1 MFDPTKPDGVAPQ
14 GARREPPA
22 GPRLVTDHRAA
33 GGDRPHLRVVPGPGP
48 WGPALDPS
56 GGGGVTTGSGE
67 FALSLKQER
76 LLYLPDE
83 SELGDQV
90 EPSSVRGAEA
100 QGSYAAYEAFSPA
113 YEAAATSQAD
123 ASAGLLAL
131 ARSFQPTIVLWSHP
145 VGFLLNSGFIIEL
158 RRLATSPT
166 VVLIDMDP
174 WAIRAPRLTS
184 TTRVLAGRP
193 ISSTSAAPAVSPACF
208 GERELSRVRYTYHAA
223 DGERF
228 ATPWSPTGRR
238 DHDVVMIAN
247 RNRGRIPGSA
257 VPGAWRRAQFAKL
270 LEQQY
275 GSRFALYGHG
285 WEGNSSWRGPL
296 AFDEQGEAN
305 RSAWVS
311 AQLGPL
317 PLDSEL
323 HLQSGTDLACERR
336 TPREQ
341 LPARVRADV
350 PPWFGALLGRV
361 RRRGRRDG
369 CGGASPAPG

>member
-1 MFDPTKPDGVAPQ
+1 M
-14 GARREPPA
+14 
-22 GPRLVTDHRAA
+22 
-33 GGDRPHLRVVPGPGP
+33 
-48 WGPALDPS
+48 
-56 GGGGVTTGSGE
+56 TTGSGE

-90 EPSSVRGAEA
+90 GPRRAFEA
-100 QGSYAAYEAFSPA
+100 LKRKGHIAAYEAFSPA

-145 VGFLLNSGFIIEL
+145 VGFLLNRGFIIEL

-166 VVLIDMDP
+166 VVLLDMDP
-174 WAIRAPRLTS
+174 WGAIRAPRLTS
-184 TTRVLAGRP
+184 TTRVLA
-193 ISSTSAAPAVSPACF
+193 
-208 GERELSRVRYTYHAA
+208 READLVYLCGSGSLARVFRRAGASRVRYTYHAA

-228 ATPWSPTGRR
+228 ATPWSPTGQR

-311 AQLGPL
+311 ASWDHFPSIANYTSNRAPISLASGVPHVSNYR
-317 PLDSEL
+317 PGFEL
-323 HLQSGTDLACERR
+323 MYPPGSGLFWAGS
-336 TPREQ
+336 
-341 LPARVRADV
+341 VRAVAEMVAVVLALPRDDLLALGEQAARFARQHRSQEALMVRLLEDV
-350 PPWFGALLGRV
+350 SAFRSATA
-361 RRRGRRDG
+361 RRQG
-369 CGGASPAPG
+369 